1 MNDDPAFKIL
11 MANAEAMK
19 RGALPV
25 WTIFD
30 RPKDYPRGF
39 IARRSESGKGGI
51 VVTDEVVVGSL
62 EEIRALFE
70 RAGLYKLVRD
80 ASDDPKIVEKWI

>member
-30 RPKDYPRGF
+30 RPKDYPHGC
-39 IARRSESGKGGI
+39 IARRSEGRKGEI

-80 ASDDPKIVEKWI
+80 ASDDPKIVETWI

>member
-19 RGALPV
+19 RGALPT

-30 RPKDYPRGF
+30 RPTDYPHGY
-39 IARRSESGKGGI
+39 IARRSEAGKGGV
-51 VVTDEVVVGSL
+51 VVTDEVVTGSL
-62 EEIRALFE
+62 EEIRLLFE

-80 ASDDPKIVEKWI
+80 ASDHPNIVETWI